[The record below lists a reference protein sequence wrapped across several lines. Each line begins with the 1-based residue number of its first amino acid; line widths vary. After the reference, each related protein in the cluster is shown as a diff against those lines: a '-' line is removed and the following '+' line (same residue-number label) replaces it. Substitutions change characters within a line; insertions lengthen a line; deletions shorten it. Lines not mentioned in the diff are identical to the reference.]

1 MAYYLGR
8 DVKVYIANESTT
20 ATNTYVHDTDLTIT
34 STGTHGSGQT
44 IFSKPR
50 SAPMHSEA
58 LVTDL
63 TGVDLGIGT
72 TDEDISFIGLR
83 TVLKAEIK
91 KETTLSL
98 TRKKKD
104 AVWDIIFNGD
114 GTNVLRWGHSGD
126 ITAGSA
132 TNVYTGLEKPT
143 QQYGYRLH
151 IQLKTGGEIFCL
163 RNCQITGHTTSI
175 SVDGVQEETLEFIS
189 MVDPKIVTAAHVT
202 LTPETDL

>member
-20 ATNTYVHDTDLTIT
+20 GVRTMIDDEMNVTTTIAGDDIGEFATNRGDPMAA
-34 STGTHGSGQT
+34 HGQ
-44 IFSKPR
+44 
-50 SAPMHSEA
+50 
-58 LVTDL
+58 VTDL
-63 TGVDLGIGT
+63 TGVDLGIGA

-98 TRKKKD
+98 TRKKVN
-104 AVWDIIFNGD
+104 AVWDIIFSGD
-114 GTNVLRWGHSGD
+114 GTNTLRWGHSGA

-143 QQYGYRLH
+143 VNYGYRLH
-151 IQLKTGGEIFCL
+151 IQLNTGGEIFCL
-163 RNCQITGHTTSI
+163 RNCQITGHTTTI
-175 SVDGVQEETLEFIS
+175 SVDGVQEETLEFMS
-189 MVDPKIVTAAHVT
+189 MVDPKIVTAAHTTVT
-202 LTPETDL
+202 DVTEL